1 MPTTWAACGTRSRRR
16 IQPTAYYSVG
26 ITFVTMVTPVF
37 SFMGIILLPYVSQAI
52 AKNEMKSA
60 NRFITRLFLL
70 YMGSSAFITL
80 VFYLFIS
87 FLTTLFFAESYL
99 VTTDLSRIMIL
110 AILPQ
115 AAYMLYR
122 NTIDAVSI
130 IPYNAII
137 LGICLA
143 VMVVSFALSTTLTQF
158 AWAYLAVSI
167 LQGLFSWL
175 TWLTLSRKNSQ

>member
-1 MPTTWAACGTRSRRR
+1 M
-16 IQPTAYYSVG
+16 
-26 ITFVTMVTPVF
+26 
-37 SFMGIILLPYVSQAI
+37 PYVSQAI

-70 YMGSSAFITL
+70 YMGSSAFITM

-122 NTIDAVSI
+122 NTIDAVSV

-137 LGICLA
+137 LSVCLLA
-143 VMVVSFALSTTLTQF
+143 MIVSFLLSTTLTQF

-167 LQGLFSWL
+167 LQGLLSII
-175 TWLTLSRKNSQ
+175 TWQVVKKQ